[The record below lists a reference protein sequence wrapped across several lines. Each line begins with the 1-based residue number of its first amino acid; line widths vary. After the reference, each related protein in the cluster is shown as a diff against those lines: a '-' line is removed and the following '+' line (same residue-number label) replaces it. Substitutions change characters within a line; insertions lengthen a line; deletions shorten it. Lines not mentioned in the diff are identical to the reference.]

1 MKRRLFAILAASA
14 AAPACAFAES
24 PPELSGVVVVGRA
37 PLSGAE
43 AVAQQA
49 TGAVTVISEDD
60 LPRTSGSRLLEA
72 LERQAPG
79 VSLLNQQGNAFQPDV
94 IYRGFEA
101 SSLQGVAQGLAV
113 YVDGVR
119 LNSPFGET
127 VNWDLVPEAAIRSIT
142 LQGSDPTFG
151 LNALGGSLAVR
162 LKTGFEDPDGE
173 LELSGGDY
181 GRRKAELQ
189 WGHASDQ
196 FATFLAATAF
206 HDDGWRRFSPSEV
219 RQFYGDL
226 AFRNDRWKVDLGLT
240 TVDNSL
246 TGNGPAP
253 VELLAADRRAVFTH
267 PDTTK
272 NRFGQARLSASYE
285 VSSQL
290 SLQGQLY
297 ASRLRQSTVNG
308 DATDAKPCDADDEL
322 LCLEADG
329 PLLTDAAGAA
339 IAAFNG
345 DGPYAV
351 LNATQTRTDRWG
363 AAVQVVSHARLGGMA
378 NDFAAGL
385 SYDAGD
391 TAFSAATLIGTM
403 SPDRG
408 FGGPGILI
416 DQADG
421 PIAPLSLTVRTG
433 YLGVY
438 ATDTAH
444 PTSALAVTVSGRFDR
459 AELKL
464 RDQLGT
470 ALTGDHTF
478 DRFNPAV
485 GATYNLTSDIAAYA
499 GWASASRTPTPA
511 ELSCAD
517 PAAPC
522 TLTDFFV
529 ADPELKLVTADTF
542 EAGFR
547 GAHAWGAAKLSWSL
561 GGFQTTTHDD
571 ILRVASEVRGRGFFE
586 NVGETRR
593 QGLEARADW
602 RRGPWRAFVTYALT
616 DATFRTPL
624 VLTSPDNPS
633 ADAEGQI
640 QVRPG
645 DRLPGVARHRVKVG
659 LAYRTDRWNVGLDA
673 AAASGVY
680 LTGDEANLQPKT
692 DDYVVANLSAAWR
705 LTRAIELFGTVENLA
720 DARYETAGAFAQT
733 SAVFLAEA
741 PGAANPRSLSP
752 GAPRTFEIGLRFSF

>member
-1 MKRRLFAILAASA
+1 MKRRLFFVLAAGA
-14 AAPACAFAES
+14 AAPACAYAEA

-43 AVAQQA
+43 AAAQQA
-49 TGAVTVISEDD
+49 TGAVTVISEED
-60 LPRTSGSRLLEA
+60 LPRTGGSRLLEA

-79 VSLLNQQGNAFQPDV
+79 VSLMNQQGNAFQPDV
-94 IYRGFEA
+94 VYRGFEA
-101 SSLQGVAQGLAV
+101 SPLQGVAQGLAV

-127 VNWDLVPEAAIRSIT
+127 VNWDFVPEAAVRSIT

-189 WGHASDQ
+189 WGRASDH

-206 HDDGWRRFSPSEV
+206 HDDGWRRFSPSDV
-219 RQFYGDL
+219 RQLYGDL

-240 TVDNSL
+240 AVDNSL

-272 NRFGQARLSASYE
+272 NRFAQARLAVSYE
-285 VSSQL
+285 ASSL
-290 SLQGQLY
+290 ISLQGQLY
-297 ASRLRQSTVNG
+297 ASRLRQRTVNG
-308 DATDAKPCDADDEL
+308 DATDAEPCADDDDV

-329 PLLTDAAGAA
+329 PLLTDPAGAA

-345 DGPYAV
+345 EGPYAV
-351 LNATQTRTDRWG
+351 LNTTRTRTDRWG
-363 AAVQVVSHARLGGMA
+363 AAVQVVSYAPIGRMA
-378 NDFAAGL
+378 NDLAAGL

-391 TAFSAATLIGTM
+391 TAFSAATLIGPMT
-403 SPDRG
+403 PDRG
-408 FGGPGILI
+408 FGGSGILI

-421 PIAPLSLTVRTG
+421 PIAPLGLTARTG
-433 YLGVY
+433 YLGIY

-444 PTSALAVTVSGRFDR
+444 LTPALAVTFSGRFDQ

-464 RDQLGT
+464 RDQFGT
-470 ALTGDHTF
+470 ALTGDHRF

-485 GATYNLTSDIAAYA
+485 GATYQLTPEITAYA

-517 PAAPC
+517 PTAPC

-542 EAGFR
+542 EAGMR
-547 GAHAWGAAKLSWSL
+547 GAHSWGAAKLSWSAGL
-561 GGFQTTTHDD
+561 FRTTTHDD
-571 ILRVASEVRGRGFFE
+571 ILRVASEVRGRGFFQ

-593 QGLEARADW
+593 QGVEARADW
-602 RRGPWRAFVTYALT
+602 RRGRWRAFVTYALT
-616 DATFRTPL
+616 DATFDTPL
-624 VLTSPDNPS
+624 VLTSPDNPA
-633 ADAEGQI
+633 ADAEGRI
-640 QVRPG
+640 QVEPG

-659 LAYRTDRWNVGLDA
+659 LAYRTERWRLGLDA

-680 LTGDEANLQPKT
+680 LTGDEANLQPRT
-692 DDYVVANLSAAWR
+692 DGYVVANLSAAWS
-705 LTRAIELFGTVENLA
+705 LTRRIELFGTIENLA
-720 DARYETAGAFAQT
+720 DARYETAGAFAET

-741 PGAANPRSLSP
+741 PGAANPRSLTP
-752 GAPRTFEIGLRFSF
+752 GAPRTFEVGLRLSF